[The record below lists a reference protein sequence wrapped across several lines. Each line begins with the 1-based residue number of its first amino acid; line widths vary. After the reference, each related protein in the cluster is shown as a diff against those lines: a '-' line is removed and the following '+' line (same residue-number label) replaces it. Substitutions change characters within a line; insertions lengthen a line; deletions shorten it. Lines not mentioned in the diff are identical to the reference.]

1 MRKDIENKIY
11 SYTREERYLINKSEL
26 ARRLNCDPRTVNRY
40 LKIQSG
46 EIAPKKSNRIY
57 KSVLD
62 DYKTTIKDK
71 VDTYGATAMA
81 AYKFIQKKGYSGKYS
96 TVAAFI
102 KNHKNEEITKATIR
116 FETAPGLQ
124 AQVDWKE
131 ELTMISKHGEVFKVN
146 IFLMVLGYSR
156 MKFLHLTTDR
166 TQATLFLCMI
176 EAFKYFEGIPHEI
189 LFDNMKTVIDRSKS
203 TFSNVEFNK
212 TFKYFADDL
221 GFKPIACRAYRPQ
234 TKGKAEALAKLTN
247 RLVVYNEEFESY
259 SELENIVKSF
269 NEEINN
275 EVSQA
280 TNEVPLL
287 RFEKEKEY
295 LKPLPPMDMLLS
307 YISCEKVYTVTKE
320 SMIKYKGKKYSVPTK
335 YIGKKLNITETGD
348 GNINIYYNNDFIV
361 CHSISDKPF
370 NYKLDHIHQILKSD
384 ACKHLSDG
392 EITEFINENMSMLDI
407 LIGE

>member
-26 ARRLNCDPRTVNRY
+26 VRSLNCDLRTVNRY

-46 EIAPKKSNRIY
+46 EIVPKKSNRIY

-146 IFLMVLGYSR
+146 IF
-156 MKFLHLTTDR
+156 
-166 TQATLFLCMI
+166 
-176 EAFKYFEGIPHEI
+176 
-189 LFDNMKTVIDRSKS
+189 
-203 TFSNVEFNK
+203 
-212 TFKYFADDL
+212 
-221 GFKPIACRAYRPQ
+221 
-234 TKGKAEALAKLTN
+234 
-247 RLVVYNEEFESY
+247 
-259 SELENIVKSF
+259 
-269 NEEINN
+269 
-275 EVSQA
+275 
-280 TNEVPLL
+280 
-287 RFEKEKEY
+287 
-295 LKPLPPMDMLLS
+295 
-307 YISCEKVYTVTKE
+307 
-320 SMIKYKGKKYSVPTK
+320 
-335 YIGKKLNITETGD
+335 
-348 GNINIYYNNDFIV
+348 
-361 CHSISDKPF
+361 
-370 NYKLDHIHQILKSD
+370 
-384 ACKHLSDG
+384 
-392 EITEFINENMSMLDI
+392 
-407 LIGE
+407 

>member
-335 YIGKKLNITETGD
+335 YIGKKLNITETG
-348 GNINIYYNNDFIV
+348 G
-361 CHSISDKPF
+361 
-370 NYKLDHIHQILKSD
+370 KLHRR
-384 ACKHLSDG
+384 CC
-392 EITEFINENMSMLDI
+392 
-407 LIGE
+407 